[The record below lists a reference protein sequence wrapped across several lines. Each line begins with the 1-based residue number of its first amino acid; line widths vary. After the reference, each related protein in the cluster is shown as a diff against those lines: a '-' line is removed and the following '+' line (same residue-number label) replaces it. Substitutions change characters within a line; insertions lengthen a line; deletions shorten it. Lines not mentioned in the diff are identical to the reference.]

1 MLQDCLL
8 HDCSNP
14 NVLFLS
20 HSSEQVGRSSQPRLK
35 GKGIPGYK
43 GKSERHFSPA
53 VSLNNSAGRK
63 TLLISILLLNKLHLL
78 DYRFPVPHS
87 THMESTPS

>member
-14 NVLFLS
+14 NILYLT
-20 HSSEQVGRSSQPRLK
+20 HSRGQVGRSSQPRLK

-43 GKSERHFSPA
+43 GKSDFSDM
-53 VSLNNSAGRK
+53 
-63 TLLISILLLNKLHLL
+63 LLLLTTAWEEDISYFHFTAK
-78 DYRFPVPHS
+78 
-87 THMESTPS
+87 